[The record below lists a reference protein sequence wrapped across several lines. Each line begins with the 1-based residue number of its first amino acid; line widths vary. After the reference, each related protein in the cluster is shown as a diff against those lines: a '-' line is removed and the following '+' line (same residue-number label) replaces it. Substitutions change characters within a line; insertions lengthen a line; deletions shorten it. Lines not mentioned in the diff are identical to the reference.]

1 MIDFNQTELQILFEI
16 KRETSFEDIAK
27 KLSVATVTLT
37 NYMQKIYAKTADVI
51 NYSGFRKYVKLRD
64 VLQSED
70 GKKIFPFEEYAK
82 FLKKDLKKD
91 NEEKE
96 NVIELKPKKN
106 EDKKYS
112 NRLTK
117 REKEVLFSLIKT
129 VNYSETAKELCLS
142 PTTLKTHTT
151 TIFSKLQVNSFP
163 ELVKYFY
170 TKLDKKVEFVEI
182 SKLRRK
188 YEVEIFSHK
197 NSIAEI
203 ETKIKVLDELEKEF
217 INEKA

>member
-1 MIDFNQTELQILFEI
+1 M
-16 KRETSFEDIAK
+16 
-27 KLSVATVTLT
+27 
-37 NYMQKIYAKTADVI
+37 
-51 NYSGFRKYVKLRD
+51 
-64 VLQSED
+64 
-70 GKKIFPFEEYAK
+70 
-82 FLKKDLKKD
+82 
-91 NEEKE
+91 
-96 NVIELKPKKN
+96 
-106 EDKKYS
+106 
-112 NRLTK
+112 
-117 REKEVLFSLIKT
+117 LFSLIKT

-197 NSIAEI
+197 NSITEI

>member
-1 MIDFNQTELQILFEI
+1 MTEN
-16 KRETSFEDIAK
+16 R
-27 KLSVATVTLT
+27 
-37 NYMQKIYAKTADVI
+37 KT
-51 NYSGFRKYVKLRD
+51 K
-64 VLQSED
+64 E
-70 GKKIFPFEEYAK
+70 
-82 FLKKDLKKD
+82 DLKKD

-197 NSIAEI
+197 NSITEI

-217 INEKA
+217 INEKT

>member
-1 MIDFNQTELQILFEI
+1 MIDFNQTELQILFEV

-37 NYMQKIYAKTADVI
+37 NYMKNIYDKTADVI
-51 NYSGFRKYVKLRD
+51 NYSGFRKYAKLRD

-91 NEEKE
+91 NDEK
-96 NVIELKPKKN
+96 VELKPKTN

-129 VNYSETAKELCLS
+129 VNYSETAKELCIS
-142 PTTLKTHTT
+142 AKTLKTH
-151 TIFSKLQVNSFP
+151 ILNVFSKLQVNSFP

-170 TKLDKKVEFVEI
+170 TKLDKKVEFAEI

-197 NSIAEI
+197 SSIAEI

>member
-1 MIDFNQTELQILFEI
+1 MIDFDQTELQILFEI

-27 KLSVATVTLT
+27 KLSIATVTLT
-37 NYMQKIYAKTADVI
+37 NYMKNIYNKTADVI
-51 NYSGFRKYVKLRD
+51 SYSGFRKYAKLKD

-82 FLKKDLKKD
+82 FLKKDNSND
-91 NEEKE
+91 EKE
-96 NVIELKPKKN
+96 NVIELKPKTN

-112 NRLTK
+112 NSLTK

-129 VNYSETAKELCLS
+129 VNYAETAKELCLS
-142 PTTLKTHTT
+142 LTTLKTHTT

-197 NSIAEI
+197 NSIVEI